1 VGGRIVMIDDRI
13 AARRREV
20 RDDRRRRRLRRT
32 VIMLVIVALGG
43 LVVVIERSPLVGLEE
58 LQVTGID
65 RLTEQQVLDAAD
77 IPLGTST
84 LRLGL
89 GPAAQRVTALPL
101 VREASAR
108 RLDPLTVVIEVVERQ
123 PVLVA
128 DDGERQ
134 MLIDRDGVV
143 IAAGELEGL
152 PTVRLDGTAPAAG
165 DSVHDHEALRNAHRA
180 WEGLSGPLR
189 ARVQRYEAASADD
202 LVLVL
207 DGGTEVRFGRADR
220 VAEKVRALGAV
231 LEDVGATPITRID
244 VRAPA
249 APVVIAE

>member
-1 VGGRIVMIDDRI
+1 MIDDRI
-13 AARRREV
+13 AARRQEV

-32 VIMLVIVALGG
+32 VILVATLALAILVIL
-43 LVVVIERSPLVGLEE
+43 IERSPLVALEE
-58 LQVTGID
+58 VQVVGIEQ
-65 RLTEQQVLDAAD
+65 LTDQQVRDAAD

-84 LRLGL
+84 LRLKL
-89 GPAAQRVTALPL
+89 ETAADRVTALPR

-108 RLDPLTVVIEVVERQ
+108 RADPLTVVIEVVERQ

-143 IAAGELEGL
+143 IAEGALDGL
-152 PTVRLDGTAPAAG
+152 PRVRLDGTAPAAG
-165 DSVHDHEALRNAHRA
+165 ATVDDHAALQNAHRA

-189 ARVQRYEAASADD
+189 ARVHRYDAVTADELA
-202 LVLVL
+202 LVLE
-207 DGGTEVRFGRADR
+207 DGLEVRFGRAER

-231 LEDVGATPITRID
+231 LEDVGSTPITRID
-244 VRAPA
+244 VRAPG
-249 APVVIAE
+249 APVVVAE